1 MAKALQTNDI
11 GYTNN
16 NEYSTNIYDQARIL
30 DFDEHRKKKKRFRN
44 SDLHWEQIP
53 RANDP
58 SKPLQDK
65 AVNLLATIVHKL
77 RKDEVVV
84 LNHNYLSR
92 ITKSARDQNVNLL
105 KQLDDILDISF
116 HTKITING
124 KIHRN
129 CYVIKHTQKGHA
141 IIENPEILLAQK
153 HFVGTRAVTPIE
165 KPTTEDKKAPSCA
178 EFFRPFYIYKEEVF
192 ENNRSNAHAR
202 ESSFFDN
209 SNSLIESETPNLAKT
224 KEFVAREEYSQEATI
239 HTLNHH
245 KARRTNQR
253 KKKTNAQQKGKKGKL
268 LRFKQYDEPK
278 DLAYH
283 YPLTAEDGSTLQSKS
298 TRYFNL
304 NAQNEI
310 LLAMSRKTELQSHR
324 FASKAQFMAYMG
336 KALLHEMRD
345 AEKTANAGFC
355 IKANQTQEQL
365 KERTALAE
373 REKFLSKIE
382 QQAMIQVS
390 PENHLKAKL
399 ANTLSPGKAYNLLSG
414 LSRFQLVGDIME
426 VHLNSCIDFKEHD
439 KNVVLLQVQA
449 VYGDVT
455 VVNFII
461 QGVGLKAS
469 NSNIQ
474 QQEPYS
480 SEKSEFLQL
489 PQGVWGEVSKE
500 LIAKYGVNI
509 YKNWFSKL
517 TATIDEIAKTI
528 ELKASS
534 SMVQDW
540 VSSKYRNAIEQ
551 IVANMGLE
559 LRGFR

>member
-1 MAKALQTNDI
+1 MIKALQTNDI
-11 GYTNN
+11 GYTSNN
-16 NEYSTNIYDQARIL
+16 KYSANIYDQARIL

-53 RANDP
+53 RANAP

-105 KQLDDILDISF
+105 KQLDDVLDISF
-116 HTKITING
+116 YTKITING

-129 CYVIKHTQKGHA
+129 CYVIKHTQKGRA
-141 IIENPEILLAQK
+141 IIENPEILLSQK

-192 ENNRSNAHAR
+192 ENNRSNARAR
-202 ESSFFDN
+202 ESNFSDN
-209 SNSLIESETPNLAKT
+209 YNSLIESET
-224 KEFVAREEYSQEATI
+224 KEVVTTEGHNQEATI
-239 HTLNHH
+239 HLLAYH
-245 KARRTNQR
+245 KSRRTNQR
-253 KKKTNAQQKGKKGKL
+253 KKTTKAQKKANKAKL
-268 LRFKQYDEPK
+268 LQFKQYDEPK
-278 DLAYH
+278 DLSYH
-283 YPLTAEDGSTLQSKS
+283 YPLAAEDCSILQSKS

-304 NAQNEI
+304 NAQNQI
-310 LLAMSRKTELQSHR
+310 LLAMSKKAELQGHR

-345 AEKTANAGFC
+345 AEKTSNAGFC

-373 REKFLSKIE
+373 REKFLNHIE

-399 ANTLSPGKAYNLLSG
+399 ANTLAPSKAYNLLSG
-414 LSRFQLVGDIME
+414 LSKLQPVGDIME

-439 KNVVLLQVQA
+439 KNVVLSQVQA
-449 VYGDVT
+449 VYRDIKVIK
-455 VVNFII
+455 FII
-461 QGVGLKAS
+461 QKTGLKAS

-474 QQEPYS
+474 QQKPYS

-489 PQGVWGEVSKE
+489 PPGVWGAVAKQ
-500 LIAKYGVNI
+500 LVAKYGVDT

-517 TATIDEIAKTI
+517 TATIDEISSTI

-534 SMVQDW
+534 AMVQDW
-540 VSSKYRNAIEQ
+540 VGSRYESSIAQ
-551 IVANMGLE
+551 IAANMGFA
-559 LRGFR
+559 LRGLR